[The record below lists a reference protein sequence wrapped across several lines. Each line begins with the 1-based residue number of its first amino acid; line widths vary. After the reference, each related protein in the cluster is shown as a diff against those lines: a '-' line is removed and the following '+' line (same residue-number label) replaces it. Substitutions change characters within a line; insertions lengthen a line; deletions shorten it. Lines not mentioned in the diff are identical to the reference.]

1 MMEGVVNNIIKEEL
15 GKEVVVVRII
25 IKSIEVLTEVTE
37 VTEAAVATPEAINLV
52 LLITIKVNNS
62 NNTIQTR
69 TNHPII
75 KDNKTT
81 QPQTSTRIISNTII
95 INNILNHSIKW
106 QDLQVDNIMDSNN
119 RSLLFLLNM
128 GNNSSIIHS
137 SSSIIKCM
145 DINNPASPNNNRISI
160 TLNLKILT
168 QPKHSNTNMIKTNEI
183 TNIIKKHKIM
193 ENRSGQI
200 IIILHS

>member
-1 MMEGVVNNIIKEEL
+1 
-15 GKEVVVVRII
+15 
-25 IKSIEVLTEVTE
+25 
-37 VTEAAVATPEAINLV
+37 
-52 LLITIKVNNS
+52 
-62 NNTIQTR
+62 
-69 TNHPII
+69 
-75 KDNKTT
+75 
-81 QPQTSTRIISNTII
+81 
-95 INNILNHSIKW
+95 
-106 QDLQVDNIMDSNN
+106 
-119 RSLLFLLNM
+119 
-128 GNNSSIIHS
+128 
-137 SSSIIKCM
+137 M